1 MRRALSLV
9 FLLAFAGVTEAQ
21 TRMNANASAPAKARP
36 APVRQT
42 RSPATDPSLVSPTL
56 QRMASP
62 RYDAAGGSSCRTSC
76 SQAYYFC
83 SADGEG
89 GCSGRWSQC
98 LAACPKTSGE
108 P

>member
-1 MRRALSLV
+1 MRSALSFA

-21 TRMNANASAPAKARP
+21 TRMSPSAQPNARP

-56 QRMASP
+56 QRISRP
-62 RYDAAGGSSCRTSC
+62 RYDAAGGSSCRTAC
-76 SQAYYFC
+76 SQTYYFC

>member
-1 MRRALSLV
+1 MRSALSFA

-21 TRMNANASAPAKARP
+21 TRVNPPAQTKARP

-56 QRMASP
+56 QRTAP
-62 RYDAAGGSSCRTSC
+62 ARYDIGGGSSCRTAC
-76 SQAYYFC
+76 SQTYYFC
-83 SADGEG
+83 SADGEW
-89 GCSGRWSQC
+89 GCSSRWSQC
-98 LAACPKTSGE
+98 LAACPKASGE

>member
-21 TRMNANASAPAKARP
+21 TRMNASAPAKARP

-42 RSPATDPSLVSPTL
+42 RSPATDPSLVSPSL
-56 QRMASP
+56 QRVARP
-62 RYDAAGGSSCRTSC
+62 RYDVGGGSTCRTAC
-76 SQAYYFC
+76 SQSYYFC
-83 SADGEG
+83 SAEGEG

>member
-1 MRRALSLV
+1 MRRALALV

-21 TRMNANASAPAKARP
+21 TRMTASAPAKARP
-36 APVRQT
+36 PIRQT
-42 RSPATDPSLVSPTL
+42 RSPATDPTLVSPTL

-62 RYDAAGGSSCRTSC
+62 RYDAAGGSSCRTAC

-83 SADGEG
+83 SAEGDGN
-89 GCSGRWSQC
+89 CSGRWSQC
-98 LAACPKTSGE
+98 LAACPRTSGE

>member
-1 MRRALSLV
+1 MRPALAFV
-9 FLLAFAGVTEAQ
+9 FLLAFAGVGEAQ
-21 TRMNANASAPAKARP
+21 TRVDAAPAKARP
-36 APVRQT
+36 APVRPL

-56 QRMASP
+56 QRVARP
-62 RYDAAGGSSCRTSC
+62 RYDTGGGSTCRTAC
-76 SQAYYFC
+76 SQSYYFC